1 MAAAVEYGGSLS
13 SEYGGCVGT
22 KLTVEDVE
30 LPCGAEDMPATRAR
44 FFHCDGK
51 GIANQHII
59 ISIDNGRL
67 CDAQTDDDGWAECV
81 IPCPPPSDD
90 EELVAAF
97 DGGFED
103 GSPLSP
109 REAHGTLTV
118 VSGTTE
124 ATVTSKPGVGSLV
137 TLECTLVPPIPF
149 AGVEFNIGSSVASAT
164 TGIDGVARIKAPIT
178 GSKQVSCSYEGSQCS
193 DSAESDTITVGQ
205 ESGNGLIELDEY
217 DEEK

>member
-1 MAAAVEYGGSLS
+1 
-13 SEYGGCVGT
+13 
-22 KLTVEDVE
+22 
-30 LPCGAEDMPATRAR
+30 MPETRAR
-44 FFHCDGK
+44 FFHCDTGK
-51 GIANQHII
+51 GIPNQHII

-67 CDAQTDDDGWAECV
+67 CDAQTDEDGWAECE

-103 GSPLSP
+103 GEPLAP
-109 REAHGTLTV
+109 RESHGKLTV
-118 VSGTTE
+118 IAGSTE
-124 ATVTSKPGVGSLV
+124 ATVTSQKGVGSLV
-137 TLECTLVPPIPF
+137 TLECTLVPPVPF

-164 TGIDGVARIKAPIT
+164 TGIDGVARLSTVIT

-193 DSAESDTITVGQ
+193 DSADSDTITVGQ
-205 ESGNGLIELDEY
+205 DLVDLEEY